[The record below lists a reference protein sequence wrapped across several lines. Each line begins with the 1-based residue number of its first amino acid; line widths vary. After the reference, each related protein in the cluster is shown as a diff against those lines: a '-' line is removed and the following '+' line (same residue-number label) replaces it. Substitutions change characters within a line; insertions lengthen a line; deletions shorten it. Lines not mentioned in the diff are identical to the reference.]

1 MCLYGAIL
9 ERHIMH
15 TLRRRSPRRYH
26 YGAAK
31 IQFMGDDLAHDCL
44 VINVSKGGV
53 RLNVEGLAVPDEF
66 VLLIN
71 TDGIVKKSTCKV
83 AWRSADEIGAKFV
96 AAISRSGFAE
106 PEKLSA

>member
-1 MCLYGAIL
+1 
-9 ERHIMH
+9 MH
-15 TLRRRSPRRYH
+15 TLRRRSPRRYL

-31 IQFMGDDLAHDCL
+31 IQFTGDDLAHDCL

-66 VLLIN
+66 VLLLN
-71 TDGIVKKSTCKV
+71 KDGIVKKSACKV
-83 AWRSADEIGAKFV
+83 TWRFADEIGAKFV
-96 AAISRSGFAE
+96 AAVSRPGFAE